1 MHPFSSVRSLSAGL
15 LLGLAATCATAQS
28 FPSRM
33 VTLTVPYPAG
43 GGADHVARTIQGD
56 LAKLLGQT
64 LIVDNVGGV
73 GGALG
78 IQKVLQAPAD
88 GHTVLVASPMDLILT
103 PLSIQAAKHKPEDM
117 RLVAVMVS
125 TSMVMVARKDLSAG
139 TVDELIAMAKKPG
152 FKELSYGSVGAGSL
166 YHLVAE
172 SFAQQTGV
180 QMLHVP
186 YKGMAPLLADLMGGQ
201 IDIAFVPMAGGVP
214 ALIKDGKI
222 KAYGLAANKPHP
234 LFPSLPL
241 LTSSKVLTKFEFGL
255 WAGMAVPKKTP
266 DAAAER
272 LNQAIYQ
279 ALQNPEIRKSYEVT
293 GNVIEAPRSISELDR
308 HYATEIARYQ
318 GIAKAVN
325 VQPQ

>member
-1 MHPFSSVRSLSAGL
+1 MHPFSSLRSLSAGL

-214 ALIKDGKI
+214 ALIKDGKV

-293 GNVIEAPRSISELDR
+293 GNVIEAPRSIAELDR